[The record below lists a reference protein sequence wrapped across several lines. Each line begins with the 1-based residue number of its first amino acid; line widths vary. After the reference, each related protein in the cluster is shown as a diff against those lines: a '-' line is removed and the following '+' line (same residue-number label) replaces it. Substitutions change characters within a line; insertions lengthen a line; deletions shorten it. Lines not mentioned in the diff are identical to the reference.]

1 MLTSTFNHRMK
12 DVVPMRIGIVGTGT
26 MAEVHAAAWHTVGP
40 EIAGCSSLNLAQ
52 AEAFGQR
59 HNIRAFASY
68 DDLVNNVDIVDI
80 CTPTATH
87 KPLVLTAAKA
97 GKHVICEKP
106 IALTVEDAQAMIE
119 ACRGVRF
126 FIGMVLRFFP
136 QYRAAKQLV
145 AAGRIGKP
153 GVLRLKRVSYVPQKP
168 DAWYFN
174 DALSG
179 GMVVD
184 LMIHDFDYARWLAG
198 EVERVYALKTHAGS
212 GAAQYV
218 QAILRLKSGAIALI
232 DGGWAYPPGVFRTGL
247 DLSGTDG
254 LIEWTSDQPSPLLT
268 FFPPKTEETA
278 SVGLP
283 TSGLTDDPFAAEL
296 RHAYQ
301 CIQSGDPFEVTAEDA
316 LEALRISL
324 AVKESLDKGQPV
336 QLG

>member
-1 MLTSTFNHRMK
+1 
-12 DVVPMRIGIVGTGT
+12 MRIGIAGTGT
-26 MAEVHAAAWHTVGP
+26 MGEVHAAAWSTIGV
-40 EIAGCSSLNLAQ
+40 ELAGCISSNPTQ
-52 AEAFGQR
+52 AKAFGQR
-59 HNIRAFASY
+59 HKIRTFANY
-68 DDLVNNVDIVDI
+68 DELLNNVDIVDI

-106 IALTVEDAQAMIE
+106 IALTVEDGQAMID
-119 ACRGVRF
+119 ACQGVRF
-126 FIGMVLRFFP
+126 FIGLVLRFFSH
-136 QYRAAKQLV
+136 YRSAKQLV

-153 GVLRLKRVSYVPQKP
+153 GVLRLRRVSYVPQNP
-168 DAWYFN
+168 EAWYFN

-184 LMIHDFDYARWLAG
+184 LMIHDFDYVRWLAG
-198 EVERVYALKTHAGS
+198 QVQRVFALKTQADS

-218 QAILRLKSGAIALI
+218 QVVLRLKSGAIALI
-232 DGGWAYPPGVFRTGL
+232 EGGWAYPPGVFRTGF

-254 LIEWTSDQPSPLLT
+254 LIEWSSDQPPPLVT
-268 FFPPKTEETA
+268 FFTPKLEETA

-283 TSGLTDDPFAAEL
+283 TSGLADDPFAAEL

-301 CIQSGDPFEVTAEDA
+301 CIQTGAPFEVTAEDA

-324 AVKESLDKGQPV
+324 AVKESLETGKPV
-336 QLG
+336 KLP

>member
-1 MLTSTFNHRMK
+1 
-12 DVVPMRIGIVGTGT
+12 MRIGIVGTGT
-26 MAEVHAAAWHTVGP
+26 MAEVHAAAWRTVGA
-40 EIAGCSSLNLAQ
+40 EIAGCSSLNPAQ

-68 DDLVNNVDIVDI
+68 DELVNNVDIVDI

-119 ACRGVRF
+119 ACGEVRF

-179 GMVVD
+179 GMMVD

-198 EVERVYALKTHAGS
+198 EVERVYALKTVAAG
-212 GAAQYV
+212 GPAQYV
-218 QAILRLKSGAIALI
+218 QAVLRLKSGAISLI
-232 DGGWAYPPGVFRTGL
+232 EGGWAYPPGVFRTGF

-254 LIEWTSDQPSPLLT
+254 LIEWSSDQPSPLLT
-268 FFPPKTEETA
+268 FVPPKTEATA

-301 CIQSGDPFEVTAEDA
+301 CIQNGAPFEVTAEDA

-324 AVKESLDKGQPV
+324 AVKESLLSDKPV
-336 QLG
+336 TVA

>member
-1 MLTSTFNHRMK
+1 
-12 DVVPMRIGIVGTGT
+12 MRVGIIGTGT
-26 MAEVHAAAWHTVGP
+26 MGEVHATAWCTIG
-40 EIAGCSSLNLAQ
+40 AQLTGCTSSNPTQ
-52 AEAFGQR
+52 AEVFGQR
-59 HNIRAFASY
+59 HKIRTFRNY
-68 DDLVNNVDIVDI
+68 DELLDSVDIVDI

-87 KPLVLTAAKA
+87 KPLVLAAAKA

-106 IALTVEDAQAMIE
+106 IALSVEDGQAMID
-119 ACRGVRF
+119 ACQGVRF
-126 FIGMVLRFFP
+126 FIGLVLRFFSH
-136 QYRAAKQLV
+136 YRSAKQLV

-153 GVLRLKRVSYVPQKP
+153 GVLRLKRVSYAPQNP
-168 DAWYFN
+168 EAWYFN

-184 LMIHDFDYARWLAG
+184 LMIHDFDYVRWLAG
-198 EVERVYALKTHAGS
+198 EVERVFALKTQADN

-232 DGGWAYPPGVFRTGL
+232 EGGWAYPPGVFRTGF

-254 LIEWTSDQPSPLLT
+254 LIEWSSDQPSPLIT
-268 FFPPKTEETA
+268 FFPPKPEETA

-283 TSGLTDDPFAAEL
+283 TSGLADDPFAAEL

-301 CIQSGDPFEVTAEDA
+301 CIQSGAPFEVTAEDA

-324 AVKESLDKGQPV
+324 AVKESVETGKPV
-336 QLG
+336 KLP